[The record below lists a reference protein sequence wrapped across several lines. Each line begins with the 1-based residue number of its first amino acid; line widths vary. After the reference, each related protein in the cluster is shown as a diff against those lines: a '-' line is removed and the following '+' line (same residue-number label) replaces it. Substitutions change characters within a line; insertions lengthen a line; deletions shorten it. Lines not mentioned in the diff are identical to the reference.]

1 MGKKV
6 RKIVRTVTRVKIL
19 PEVKQGYMKFEELMA
34 YAEQKGWE
42 NGMQKGMQQSILEIL
57 QDYGNIPKCLREK
70 MNFILV

>member
-1 MGKKV
+1 M

-42 NGMQKGMQQSILEIL
+42 NGMQQSILEIL
-57 QDYGNIPKCLREK
+57 QDYGNIPKC
-70 MNFILV
+70 